1 MVIVFKPKTRMKLV
15 KKKKKK
21 EKIVKQ
27 KKIDR
32 PLATATAKA
41 MAGPKTVSGVKEA
54 CHYKQGKQKAPF
66 SSARH

>member
-1 MVIVFKPKTRMKLV
+1 M
-15 KKKKKK
+15 
-21 EKIVKQ
+21 KQ

-54 CHYKQGKQKAPF
+54 CHYKQGKQIGEEGF
-66 SSARH
+66 G

>member
-1 MVIVFKPKTRMKLV
+1 MWKP
-15 KKKKKK
+15 KKKKKRKK

-27 KKIDR
+27 KKTDR

-54 CHYKQGKQKAPF
+54 CRYKQGKQIGEEGF
-66 SSARH
+66 G